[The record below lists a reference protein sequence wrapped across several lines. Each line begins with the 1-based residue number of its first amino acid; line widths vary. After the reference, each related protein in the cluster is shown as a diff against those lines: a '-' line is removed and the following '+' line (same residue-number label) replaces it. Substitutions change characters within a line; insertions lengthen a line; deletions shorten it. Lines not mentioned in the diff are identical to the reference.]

1 MNVFIS
7 RGARAATCTV
17 VLATTLSL
25 GACGIGPKGQA
36 PAGNWDFGPP
46 AVSAPPVRIKAL
58 AALEVVAPRWLDST
72 NAYYRLGYASAAQP
86 MAYGQTR
93 WVMPPGLLIDA
104 RIRERL
110 VAGGAT
116 LGGGGPT
123 LKLELDEFAQWFDSE
138 KVSRGVLMVRATLW
152 SGREILR
159 QRQFVVDEPALTPD
173 GPGGAAALSRSA
185 DRLVDAVLDWAAGS

>member
-1 MNVFIS
+1 MNNFTP
-7 RGARAATCTV
+7 RGLRAAKRTF
-17 VLATTLSL
+17 VLAVALSL
-25 GACGIGPKGQA
+25 GACGIGPKASA

-58 AALEVVAPRWLDST
+58 VALEVVAPRWLDST

-116 LGGGGPT
+116 LGGSGPT

-138 KVSRGVLMVRATLW
+138 KVSRGVLRVRATLW

-159 QRQFVVDEPALTPD
+159 QRQFVVDEPAATPD
-173 GPGGAAALSRSA
+173 GPGGAAALTRGA
-185 DRLVDAVLDWAAGS
+185 DRLVDSLLDWAAGN